1 MLKKSKHESVTTHL
15 DSTDKFRKKL
25 IPINVRFTLDVV
37 LRRRDLRSSKITEI
51 KKGSGWI
58 IARSEII
65 IAEVTKFGLIPIFSH
80 PYTHP
85 VFQHLLWGGLSILEK
100 RIRKT
105 ELDLRDNED

>member
-1 MLKKSKHESVTTHL
+1 M
-15 DSTDKFRKKL
+15 
-25 IPINVRFTLDVV
+25 
-37 LRRRDLRSSKITEI
+37 EI

-100 RIRKT
+100 RNRKT
-105 ELDLRDNED
+105 ELDLRDNEDGVIKIDERTILIGEKGNVEKRTVFNKEKGIDRIATQC